1 MEAQLVDFKMA
12 VRTGRERYTFSV
24 PYNGAG
30 KSDRPMVLLRRVLAE
45 HHGARRPPAAMLF
58 ADPGAPPT
66 LRLFHLAARVTGRW
80 LARLHEAVPL
90 RTPLGGVYHGHSVRK
105 GAASEA
111 YALGVPVAV
120 IAELLGHVSTQRSL
134 QH

>member
-1 MEAQLVDFKMA
+1 
-12 VRTGRERYTFSV
+12 
-24 PYNGAG
+24 
-30 KSDRPMVLLRRVLAE
+30 
-45 HHGARRPPAAMLF
+45 MLF

-80 LARLHEAVPL
+80 LARLNEAVPL
-90 RTPLGGVYHGHSVRK
+90 RTPLGGVYHGHSVRT

-120 IAELLGHVSTQRSL
+120 IAELLGHVSTQRSQ